1 MLASVIVS
9 EVDPTYILAKTVY
22 IKKVLSIIK
31 GLVQKVQSV
40 TLSCNSTHTINISEK
55 QIVILYLTHEYLNP
69 HEALS

>member
-31 GLVQKVQSV
+31 GLVPK
-40 TLSCNSTHTINISEK
+40 STK
-55 QIVILYLTHEYLNP
+55 PYMVIQLHPYNKHK
-69 HEALS
+69 